1 LIDEVTHTL
10 GRLHTFAVFAPHTAR
25 QLASPAF
32 PGGNPYGADYLVTT
46 RFAPG
51 VGAHRLCV
59 ALTRI
64 ATHELLLSE
73 ELPFAR
79 DNLSTSHHHLA
90 AALAR
95 RLAQGIERTEL
106 HTYKVTQSPSAY
118 VSYLLG
124 CEAHRLADLRSL
136 RRAKNHFRDA
146 LKQSEFFV
154 AARAMLARTL
164 CLEWVVLDRNEREP
178 IERAIALAREA
189 VEIDPMDPGA
199 HREIGHAMLYLGAI
213 DEGVE
218 SLRTATQLGPHSADA
233 LFHYGDGLV
242 HLGEMKE
249 ARRVMDTALSLNPL
263 APDLYY
269 WVSATADYFLGD
281 YPAASRTLRRMENRE
296 SAARVVAAV
305 EAMNGNLEEA
315 ARFRDVFLAGHPNFR
330 LADYMFPQRRPEDR
344 QHILEG
350 LRRAGFA

>member
-1 LIDEVTHTL
+1 
-10 GRLHTFAVFAPHTAR
+10 
-25 QLASPAF
+25 
-32 PGGNPYGADYLVTT
+32 
-46 RFAPG
+46 
-51 VGAHRLCV
+51 
-59 ALTRI
+59 
-64 ATHELLLSE
+64 
-73 ELPFAR
+73 LPFAH
-79 DNLSTSHHHLA
+79 DTLSTNHHHLA

-106 HTYKVTQSPSAY
+106 HAYQVTQSPSAY

-124 CEAHRLADLRSL
+124 CDALRLADLRSL
-136 RRAKNHFRDA
+136 RRAKKYFREA
-146 LKQSEFFV
+146 LRQSEFFV

-164 CLEWVVLDRNEREP
+164 CIEWVVLDRNEREP
-178 IERAIALAREA
+178 IEQAIALAREA
-189 VEIDPMDPGA
+189 ADIDPMDPGA
-199 HREIGHAMLYLGAI
+199 HREIGHAMLYLDAI

-249 ARRVMDTALSLNPL
+249 ARRVMDAALRLNPL
-263 APDLYY
+263 APDVYH

-281 YPAASRTLRRMENRE
+281 YPAASKALRRMEDRE
-296 SAARVVAAV
+296 PAARVVAAV

-315 ARFRDVFLAGHPNFR
+315 GHFRDIFLAGHPDFR

-344 QHILEG
+344 EHILEG
-350 LRRAGFA
+350 LRRAGFS

>member
-1 LIDEVTHTL
+1 MPGPDSRLGGQLIDEVTYTL
-10 GRLHTFAVFAPHTAR
+10 GRLRTFAVFAPHYRAPTGEPGLPRWQPLWRRLSGHHPLCAWGGR
-25 QLASPAF
+25 PSPLRCASPASQ
-32 PGGNPYGADYLVTT
+32 
-46 RFAPG
+46 
-51 VGAHRLCV
+51 
-59 ALTRI
+59 
-64 ATHELLLSE
+64 THELVAQPKNCP
-73 ELPFAR
+73 LPTRISAP
-79 DNLSTSHHHLA
+79 TTTICA

-124 CEAHRLADLRSL
+124 CEALRLADLRSL
-136 RRAKNHFRDA
+136 RRAKSHFREA
-146 LKQSEFFV
+146 LKLSEFFV

-263 APDLYY
+263 APDVYH

-281 YPAASRTLRRMENRE
+281 YPAASRH
-296 SAARVVAAV
+296 SAAWRTA
-305 EAMNGNLEEA
+305 N
-315 ARFRDVFLAGHPNFR
+315 P
-330 LADYMFPQRRPEDR
+330 P
-344 QHILEG
+344 
-350 LRRAGFA
+350 RAWSPPSKP